1 MKRGFLRV
9 SLAWRVLVILLVGN
23 TGYAEYVWPE
33 VESPRQVTVAT
44 AKHLKEDAKILLQ
57 GFITGHLR
65 GEYYLFRDDS
75 GEIGIEIESNMLDR
89 KQIGPDTGVR
99 IHGEVE
105 HESGFVYIEVYRL
118 EIYDYDSCRK

>member
-1 MKRGFLRV
+1 MEKGLLQA
-9 SLAWRVLVILLVGN
+9 SLAWRVLVILLVAN

-33 VESPRQVTVAT
+33 VEPPRQMTVAT
-44 AKHLKEDAKILLQ
+44 AKHLKEDAKISLQ

-75 GEIGIEIESNMLDR
+75 GEISIEIESNMLDR
-89 KQIGPDTGVR
+89 KQIGPNTGVR

-118 EIYDYDSCRK
+118 EIYDSYRNK

>member
-9 SLAWRVLVILLVGN
+9 SLAWWVLVL
-23 TGYAEYVWPE
+23 
-33 VESPRQVTVAT
+33 
-44 AKHLKEDAKILLQ
+44 LKEDAKISLL

-89 KQIGPDTGVR
+89 KQIGPDTVVK
-99 IHGEVE
+99 IHGEIE

-118 EIYDYDSCRK
+118 EVYDKLP